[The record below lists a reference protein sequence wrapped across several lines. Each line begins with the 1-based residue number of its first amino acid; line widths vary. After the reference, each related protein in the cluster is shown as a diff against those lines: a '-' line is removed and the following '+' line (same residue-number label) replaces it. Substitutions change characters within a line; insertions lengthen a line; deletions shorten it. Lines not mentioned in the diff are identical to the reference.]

1 MKIISVVLFQA
12 AFASAALATELPRA
26 PAIPDAPRSAERAAQ
41 PFASIDEFD
50 RLDVNHD
57 SVLSRAELAHHPKA
71 AHMAM
76 VDENGD
82 GVLGRGEFAELEG
95 M

>member
-1 MKIISVVLFQA
+1 MKIVSMVLFQA
-12 AFASAALATELPRA
+12 AFASTALAMELPRA
-26 PAIPDAPRSAERAAQ
+26 PAIPNAPRSAEHAAQ
-41 PFASIDEFD
+41 PVASVDAFD

-57 SVLSRAELAHHPKA
+57 SVLSRAELAQHPKA
-71 AHMAM
+71 VHMAM

-82 GVLGRGEFAELEG
+82 GVLDRGEFAELVW